1 MEMQSADASSVAQN
15 WSNAASGIMMLNLP
29 SEFSSCA
36 FEMLVL
42 PMFLPCCS
50 RVWRECKQ
58 QAQTQSMRQQRWGA
72 DRLQDS

>member
-1 MEMQSADASSVAQN
+1 MKNFKKN
-15 WSNAASGIMMLNLP
+15 WQLW
-29 SEFSSCA
+29 
-36 FEMLVL
+36 MLVL